1 MARVGTVMTALAVVG
16 FGVVITDV
24 CMPYLVPHRPVRAAA
39 GASPAAELTS
49 TAAAAPGKSGPG
61 RFVGAPC

>member
-1 MARVGTVMTALAVVG
+1 MARIGTVVTALAVVG

-24 CMPYLVPHRPVRAAA
+24 CMPYLVPHKPVRAAA
-39 GASPAAELTS
+39 GSSPTAGLTS

-61 RFVGAPC
+61 RAAGAPC